1 MTQTDQLHFDCL
13 HAMRALAEP
22 TRIELVRELIAGP
35 RSVSELCDA
44 LSATPYNA
52 SKHLRILKEAGLL
65 SVRKQAQH
73 RIYDLT
79 NELRTRLARN
89 RNVLDLGCCQ
99 FNFDRL
105 KT

>member
-1 MTQTDQLHFDCL
+1 MTFTVPVVFDCL
-13 HAMRALAEP
+13 NAMRALAEP
-22 TRIELVRELIAGP
+22 TRLELIRELIDGP
-35 RSVSELCDA
+35 RSVSQLCEA

-52 SKHLRILKEAGLL
+52 SKHLRILKDAGLL
-65 SVRKQAQH
+65 SVRKQAQQ

-79 NELRTRLARN
+79 TDLRQRLARN

-105 KT
+105 KP

>member
-1 MTQTDQLHFDCL
+1 MTQTAPLPFDCINAL
-13 HAMRALAEP
+13 RALAEP
-22 TRIELVRELIAGP
+22 TRIELVRELIVGP
-35 RSVSELCDA
+35 RSVSDLCEA

-65 SVRKQAQH
+65 SVRKQAQQ

-79 NELRTRLARN
+79 TELRLRVARS

-105 KT
+105 KI